1 MSHTNE
7 IDNILGHSQDNVN
20 FSVSGN
26 ENVLL
31 LGFGILLIL
40 VVCFVGRKTCVLS
53 RHSNSGM
60 VTHHILGY
68 GEKPREN
75 REFKN

>member
-20 FSVSGN
+20 FSVTGN

-40 VVCFVGRKTCVLS
+40 VACFLGRRTCVVQ
-53 RHSNSGM
+53 RHSNSG
-60 VTHHILGY
+60 VIASHGILY
-68 GEKPREN
+68 EKLPRQN
-75 REFKN
+75 REFKD

>member
-7 IDNILGHSQDNVN
+7 IDNLLGHSQDNVN

-40 VVCFVGRKTCVLS
+40 VACFLGRKTCVVS
-53 RHSNSGM
+53 RHSNSG
-60 VTHHILGY
+60 VIAAHHYIW
-68 GEKPREN
+68 EKLPRQD

>member
-7 IDNILGHSQDNVN
+7 IDTMLGHSQDNVN
-20 FSVSGN
+20 FSVTGN

-40 VVCFVGRKTCVLS
+40 VACFLGRRTCVVS
-53 RHSNSGM
+53 RHSNAAYKPQ
-60 VTHHILGY
+60 THIIYEQL
-68 GEKPREN
+68 PRQE
-75 REFKN
+75 RKF

>member
-20 FSVSGN
+20 FSVTGN

-40 VVCFVGRKTCVLS
+40 VACFLGRRTCVVS
-53 RHSNSGM
+53 RHSNSGSYSA
-60 VTHHILGY
+60 THHILY
-68 GEKPREN
+68 EKLPRQN
-75 REFKN
+75 REF

>member
-20 FSVSGN
+20 FSVTGN

-40 VVCFVGRKTCVLS
+40 VACFLGRRTCVVS
-53 RHSNSGM
+53 RHSNSG
-60 VTHHILGY
+60 VATSHHIFY
-68 GEKPREN
+68 EKSSTSKR
-75 REFKN
+75 F

>member
-20 FSVSGN
+20 FSVTGN

-40 VVCFVGRKTCVLS
+40 VACFLGRRTCVVQ
-53 RHSNSGM
+53 RHSNSGIP
-60 VTHHILGY
+60 VHHILY
-68 GEKPREN
+68 EKLPRQD
-75 REFKN
+75 RVFKD

>member
-20 FSVSGN
+20 FSVTGN

-40 VVCFVGRKTCVLS
+40 VACFLGRKSCFVT
-53 RHSNSGM
+53 RHTNSGIL
-60 VTHHILGY
+60 TSHHILY
-68 GEKPREN
+68 EKLPRQN
-75 REFKN
+75 REF

>member
-7 IDNILGHSQDNVN
+7 IDNLLGHSQDNVN

-40 VVCFVGRKTCVLS
+40 VACFLGRKNCVVS
-53 RHSNSGM
+53 RHSNSGIA
-60 VTHHILGY
+60 THHILY
-68 GEKPREN
+68 EKLPRQD

>member
-7 IDNILGHSQDNVN
+7 IDNVLGHSQDNVN

-40 VVCFVGRKTCVLS
+40 VACFLGRKQCFVS
-53 RHSNSGM
+53 RHSNAG
-60 VTHHILGY
+60 VKYGHILY
-68 GEKPREN
+68 EKVPRQE
-75 REFKN
+75 RKF

>member
-7 IDNILGHSQDNVN
+7 IDTMLGHTQDNVN
-20 FSVSGN
+20 ISVTGN

-40 VVCFVGRKTCVLS
+40 VACFLGRRTCVVS
-53 RHSNSGM
+53 RHSNAGYST
-60 VTHHILGY
+60 THHIIYEQL
-68 GEKPREN
+68 PRQE
-75 REFKN
+75 RKF